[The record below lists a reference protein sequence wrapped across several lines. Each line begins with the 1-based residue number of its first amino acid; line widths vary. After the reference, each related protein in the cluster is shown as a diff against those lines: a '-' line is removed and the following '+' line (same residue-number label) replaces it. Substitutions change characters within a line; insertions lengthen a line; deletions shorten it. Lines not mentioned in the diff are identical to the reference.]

1 MFGKLLKHDLKSL
14 SRVGK
19 PLAIGTLILGLL
31 GCLASVGHSL
41 LIKHSYKLLDLSSEA
56 FENGDIALS
65 DKYSMLYT
73 ASSFATSILAITMFL
88 GFLLLCASILTMM
101 VLIVVNFYKTL
112 ITDEGYLTFTL
123 PVSPT
128 KILLSKVLNGI
139 IWNTIMLVIFGL
151 GLALIIV
158 PSIKINDTGMLYYLF
173 QFDGLDKMNLVLF
186 VILMIESTY
195 FSLIA
200 YQIFYFFAVFLGGIV
215 ASKRKILASA
225 GIIVGGHVI
234 YYVFQQIVSFI
245 LMAFMFVVMSNGT
258 DDPWLSSNPVDTF
271 IITNVSLLFSFIC
284 SIVIGVVFLHLTNWL
299 MNKKLNL
306 P

>member
-1 MFGKLLKHDLKSL
+1 
-14 SRVGK
+14 
-19 PLAIGTLILGLL
+19 
-31 GCLASVGHSL
+31 
-41 LIKHSYKLLDLSSEA
+41 
-56 FENGDIALS
+56 
-65 DKYSMLYT
+65 MLYT

-128 KILLSKVLNGI
+128 KLLLSKVLNGI

-200 YQIFYFFAVFLGGIV
+200 YQIFYFFAVW
-215 ASKRKILASA
+215 IL
-225 GIIVGGHVI
+225 
-234 YYVFQQIVSFI
+234 
-245 LMAFMFVVMSNGT
+245 
-258 DDPWLSSNPVDTF
+258 
-271 IITNVSLLFSFIC
+271 
-284 SIVIGVVFLHLTNWL
+284 
-299 MNKKLNL
+299 
-306 P
+306 